1 MSTPTPPHAL
11 NHISVALFLGAT
23 ISIASAGGPV
33 PVHDDVTRLVI
44 TASRTEH
51 DSLDAPATVTVI
63 TREELERRP
72 VQDILDA
79 LRGSSGLS
87 FHGRQV
93 GGRRVL
99 SLRGMESRHSLFL
112 IDGQRVAAS
121 DDVFGHSDFQ
131 YDWLPVDAI
140 ERIEIV
146 RGPLSSLY
154 GSEALGGVVN
164 IITRQHAEQLAGR
177 VSLHL
182 ADEDG
187 AQQRKLGGQLLL
199 PLGEQVQLRLEAS
212 DLRQDAVA
220 DRRQPALDAFE
231 AINARQVSATVSA
244 RPGEGHRIDL
254 QATRGDEER
263 WQHTNNY
270 GAPPVFRNTYLL
282 DRALDSLQYRF
293 SGDAL
298 GVELRHYRTELE
310 QVNRKTA
317 GQKPTAPQT
326 LLDRISEARA
336 TWSGLDAH
344 TLTLGL
350 EQREEELRHPA
361 FRGGS
366 DSADQDAIYLQ
377 DEWQLA
383 TPLTLTLGLRRD
395 EHSFFGHEDSPRAY
409 LVWRPASN
417 WSVKAG
423 IGHGFRAP
431 SLKQV
436 SPDYRFDG
444 PHSFIGNGDLKPE
457 TSDSRE
463 FGLEWRE
470 DDSHLRATL
479 FTHDIDDLIGTLCIE
494 NCSRPIRRVH
504 KYVNFE
510 RAAIDGLELEA
521 GKRFGQ
527 RWQLSINY
535 TRLDGENRKTG
546 KPLPERPDHSLN
558 LQLGY
563 SQGDFSASLRGEY
576 LGEQAVYT
584 TSGVDHL
591 PSYSTWHLDASWRL
605 TPHWRI
611 KGGIENLTD
620 VDVRKESTLF
630 SYLEHGRRLWLG
642 LDLQF

>member
-1 MSTPTPPHAL
+1 MSARISSITLSHL
-11 NHISVALFLGAT
+11 SVALLLGAT
-23 ISIASAGGPV
+23 FSSAAADGAAPV
-33 PVHDDVTRLVI
+33 SVDVTRMVI

-51 DSLDAPATVTVI
+51 DTLDAPATVTVI

-99 SLRGMESRHSLFL
+99 SLRGMESRHALFL
-112 IDGQRVAAS
+112 IDGQRVTAS

-164 IITRQHAEQLAGR
+164 IITRQHAGQLSGR

-199 PLGEQVQLRLEAS
+199 PLGERVQLKLEAS
-212 DLRQDAVA
+212 DLQQDAIA
-220 DRRQPALDAFE
+220 DQKQPALDAFE
-231 AINARQVSATVSA
+231 AIDASQMSATVSA
-244 RPGEGHRIDL
+244 QPGDGHRIDL
-254 QATRGDEER
+254 HATRGDEER

-270 GAPPVFRNTYLL
+270 GAPPVYRNTYLL
-282 DRALDSLQYRF
+282 DRALDSLRYRF
-293 SGDAL
+293 DGDAL

-310 QVNRKTA
+310 QGNRKTA
-317 GQKPTAPQT
+317 GQKPTATQT

-344 TLTLGL
+344 TLTVGL
-350 EQREEELRHPA
+350 EQRAEELRHPA
-361 FRGGS
+361 FRGGG
-366 DSADQDAIYLQ
+366 DSADQDALYLQ

-383 TPLTLTLGLRRD
+383 APLTLTLGLRRD

-417 WSVKAG
+417 WSIKAG
-423 IGHGFRAP
+423 VGHGFRAP

-436 SPDYRFDG
+436 SPEYRFDG

-463 FGLEWRE
+463 LGLEWRE
-470 DDSHLRATL
+470 GDSHLRATL

-504 KYVNFE
+504 KYVNYE
-510 RAAIDGLELEA
+510 HAVIEGLELEA
-521 GKRFGQ
+521 GQRFGQ
-527 RWQLSINY
+527 HWQLSVNY
-535 TRLDGENRKTG
+535 THLDGENRKTG
-546 KPLPERPDHSLN
+546 KALPERPDHSIN

-563 SQGDFSASLRGEY
+563 SQGDFSTSLRGEY
-576 LGEQAVYT
+576 LGQQAVYT
-584 TSGVDHL
+584 SGGVDQL
-591 PSYSTWHLDASWRL
+591 PGYSTFHLDASWRL
-605 TPHWRI
+605 TSQWRI
-611 KGGIENLTD
+611 KGGVENLTD
-620 VDVRKESTLF
+620 VDVSEESPLF
-630 SYLEHGRRLWLG
+630 SYLEHGRRIWLG